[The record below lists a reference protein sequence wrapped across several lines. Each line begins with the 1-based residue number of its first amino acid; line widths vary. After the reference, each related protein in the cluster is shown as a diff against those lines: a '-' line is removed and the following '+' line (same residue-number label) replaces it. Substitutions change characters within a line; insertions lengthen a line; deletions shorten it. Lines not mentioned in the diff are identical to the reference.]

1 VSKWRGL
8 GKCLDLSD
16 FHFQIIFLLKF
27 LGLGL
32 GLVRCATSGGSVGI
46 FDMAHLPIWEGCY
59 GNYLLSLISYLL
71 SLISYLLSPH
81 GLISYLHMLLSLI
94 SIWFLLSLAWHLI
107 RNVYIRSWGDSV
119 KP

>member
-1 VSKWRGL
+1 VSKWRAL
-8 GKCLDLSD
+8 GKCLDLSN
-16 FHFQIIFLLKF
+16 FHFHFSKFLG

-32 GLVRCATSGGSVGI
+32 GLVRCATSEGSVGI

-71 SLISYLLSPH
+71 SLISYLHMVLS
-81 GLISYLHMLLSLI
+81 LISYLHMLLSLI